1 MNLLSELLEILAV
14 APWRL
19 SGVRKS
25 RAILLLTLPQE
36 AGGGGAQAVCTP
48 EAVEEVSREIAVHGR
63 YPAGHCGERSS
74 ANFITWPWPT
84 ATPPTGGLEYAKQL
98 LQKSLSE
105 AEAARVI
112 KQVTQQVQT
121 TPFSFL
127 QKAESENLLTFIQDE
142 HPQTIALILAHLP
155 PQKASEI
162 LVGLPSQKQIEVV
175 KRVANMEQTNPE
187 VIKEVERGL
196 EHRLSD
202 IVSQTFEKAG
212 GVDSVAE
219 ILNLADRS
227 TEKGIMEGLE
237 AEDPDLVEQIRRL
250 MFVFEDIL
258 LVNDKGIQ
266 SVLKEVDN
274 EELALALKTASQELK
289 DKIFKNMSERAAQL
303 IAEDMQYMGPVRVS
317 DVESAQQKIVDVV
330 RRDWK
335 TAAKSSSRARRRKGN
350 GRVKC
355 AFRVRPRIRS
365 GSHRQN
371 GFDQASSLTRRR
383 LNSAVPQCPFPR
395 DGVLIKSQNAPP
407 DRSSRFSI
415 DATWKLQAQAAVAAR
430 LSGAGGTPMVMAA
443 EGGRR
448 DPKAAYARRA

>member
-1 MNLLSELLEILAV
+1 MANSSE
-14 APWRL
+14 PK
-19 SGVRKS
+19 GVRKA
-25 RAILLLTLPQE
+25 AILLLSMDQD
-36 AGGGGAQAVCTP
+36 QAAEILKRLSP
-48 EAVEEVSREIAVHGR
+48 EAMEEVSREIASLGDISMNTRKEVF
-63 YPAGHCGERSS
+63 GEFYSLAL
-74 ANFITWPWPT
+74 ANSYLSE
-84 ATPPTGGLEYAKQL
+84 GGLEHAKQL
-98 LQKSLSE
+98 LRKSLSE
-105 AEAARVI
+105 SEASRVI

-162 LVGLPSQKQIEVV
+162 LVGLASQKQIEVV

-187 VIKEVERGL
+187 VIQEVERGL

-212 GVDSVAE
+212 GVDTVAE

-274 EELALALKTASQELK
+274 DELSLALKTASDELK
-289 DKIFKNMSERAAQL
+289 QKIFKNMSERAAQL
-303 IAEDMQYMGPVRVS
+303 IQEDMQYMGPVRVS
-317 DVESAQQKIVDVV
+317 DVEAAQQKIVDVV
-330 RRDWK
+330 RRLED
-335 TAAKSSSRARRRKGN
+335 AGEIIIA
-350 GRVKC
+350 GR
-355 AFRVRPRIRS
+355 
-365 GSHRQN
+365 
-371 GFDQASSLTRRR
+371 
-383 LNSAVPQCPFPR
+383 
-395 DGVLIKSQNAPP
+395 
-407 DRSSRFSI
+407 
-415 DATWKLQAQAAVAAR
+415 
-430 LSGAGGTPMVMAA
+430 GGEKEMVV
-443 EGGRR
+443 
-448 DPKAAYARRA
+448 

>member
-1 MNLLSELLEILAV
+1 MAEAN
-14 APWRL
+14 
-19 SGVRKS
+19 GVRKS
-25 RAILLLTLPQE
+25 AILLLSLPQE
-36 AGGGGAQAVCTP
+36 QAAEILKRLPP
-48 EAVEEVSREIAVHGR
+48 EAVEEVSREIAGIRDVAADAR
-63 YPAGHCGERSS
+63 KDVFGEFYNLAL
-74 ANFITWPWPT
+74 ANSYLNE
-84 ATPPTGGLEYAKQL
+84 GGLEYAKAL
-98 LQKSLSE
+98 IRKSMGDDD
-105 AEAARVI
+105 ANRVI

-162 LVGLPSQKQIEVV
+162 LVGLPNQKQIEVV

-187 VIKEVERGL
+187 VIREVERGL

-212 GVDSVAE
+212 GVDTVAE

-274 EELALALKTASQELK
+274 EELALALKTASEDLK
-289 DKIFKNMSERAAQL
+289 QKIFKNMSERAAQL
-303 IAEDMQYMGPVRVS
+303 IQEDMQYMGPVRVS

-330 RRDWK
+330 RRLED
-335 TAAKSSSRARRRKGN
+335 AGEIIIA
-350 GRVKC
+350 GR
-355 AFRVRPRIRS
+355 
-365 GSHRQN
+365 
-371 GFDQASSLTRRR
+371 
-383 LNSAVPQCPFPR
+383 
-395 DGVLIKSQNAPP
+395 
-407 DRSSRFSI
+407 
-415 DATWKLQAQAAVAAR
+415 
-430 LSGAGGTPMVMAA
+430 GGEKEMVV
-443 EGGRR
+443 
-448 DPKAAYARRA
+448 

>member
-1 MNLLSELLEILAV
+1 MPSDLN
-14 APWRL
+14 
-19 SGVRKS
+19 GVRKS
-25 RAILLLTLPQE
+25 AILLLSLDQDEAAEILKRLP
-36 AGGGGAQAVCTP
+36 AA
-48 EAVEEVSREIAVHGR
+48 AVEEVTREIASL
-63 YPAGHCGERSS
+63 GEIGLDTRKDVFGEFYNLAL
-74 ANFITWPWPT
+74 ANSYLTE
-84 ATPPTGGLEYAKQL
+84 GGLEHAKAL
-98 LQKSLSE
+98 LRKSLSSE
-105 AEAARVI
+105 DAEKAI
-112 KQVTQQVQT
+112 KQVTQQVAT

-142 HPQTIALILAHLP
+142 PPQTIALILAPLP

-175 KRVANMEQTNPE
+175 KRIANMEQTNPE

-212 GVDSVAE
+212 GVESVAE

-274 EELALALKTASQELK
+274 EELSLALKTASEELK
-289 DKIFKNMSERAAQL
+289 GKIFKNMSERAAQL

-317 DVESAQQKIVDVV
+317 DVEAAQQRIVDIVRRLEDAGEIIIAGRGGEKEMVVLGVSCQWSVV
-330 RRDWK
+330 RCW
-335 TAAKSSSRARRRKGN
+335 
-350 GRVKC
+350 
-355 AFRVRPRIRS
+355 
-365 GSHRQN
+365 
-371 GFDQASSLTRRR
+371 
-383 LNSAVPQCPFPR
+383 
-395 DGVLIKSQNAPP
+395 
-407 DRSSRFSI
+407 
-415 DATWKLQAQAAVAAR
+415 
-430 LSGAGGTPMVMAA
+430 TP
-443 EGGRR
+443 
-448 DPKAAYARRA
+448 